1 MLANI
6 LLVEDEKSIVT
17 LIKYNLEK
25 EGFKVFCSETG
36 EDALKIIKEKIP
48 DLVILDWMLPDTSGI
63 DVCRQIKIDKKLKN
77 IPVLILTA
85 KGEPDDKIKG
95 LEVGADDYVTK
106 PFNNKE
112 LLLRVKSLIKR
123 SKPSLLEDL
132 GIFKDLKID
141 RISLIKRSKPS
152 LLEDL
157 GIFKDLKIDRIAKKV
172 FRENKEIKLGPI
184 EYKLLDFLIKSP
196 QRVYSR
202 EQLLSNV
209 WGESI
214 NVESRT
220 VDVHIR
226 RLRKAINIDKKNDLI
241 RTVRSSGYSLDS

>member
-1 MLANI
+1 MLANVV
-6 LLVEDEKSIVT
+6 LVEDEKSIAT

-25 EGFKVFCSETG
+25 EGFKVYCSETG

-63 DVCRQIKIDKKLKN
+63 DICRQIKVDKKLKN

-112 LLLRVKSLIKR
+112 LLLRIKSLIKR
-123 SKPSLLEDL
+123 SKPLLLEE
-132 GIFKDLKID
+132 IATFKDLKID
-141 RISLIKRSKPS
+141 RIT
-152 LLEDL
+152 
-157 GIFKDLKIDRIAKKV
+157 KKV
-172 FRENKEIKLGPI
+172 FRDNKEIKLGPI
-184 EYKLLDFLIKSP
+184 EFKLLDFFIKSP

-202 EQLLSNV
+202 EQLLNNV
-209 WGESI
+209 WGENI

-226 RLRKAINIDKKNDLI
+226 RLRKAINLDNKVDLI
-241 RTVRSSGYSLDS
+241 RTVRSSGYSLDV

>member
-1 MLANI
+1 MSANI
-6 LLVEDEKSIVT
+6 VTVEDELPLIT
-17 LIKYNLEK
+17 LLKYNLEK
-25 EGFKVFCSETG
+25 EGYKVKNAETG
-36 EDALKIIKEKIP
+36 QEALQLIKSTLP
-48 DLVILDWMLPDTSGI
+48 DLVVLDWMLPDFSGI
-63 DVCRQIKIDKKLKN
+63 EVCKQIKRDKKLKT
-77 IPVLILTA
+77 IPVLMLTA
-85 KGEPDDKIKG
+85 KSEAEDKIIG
-95 LEVGADDYVTK
+95 FENGVDDYLTK

-112 LLLRVKSLIKR
+112 LILRIKSLLKR

-132 GIFKDLKID
+132 AIFKDLKID
-141 RISLIKRSKPS
+141 RITR
-152 LLEDL
+152 
-157 GIFKDLKIDRIAKKV
+157 KV
-172 FRENKEIKLGPI
+172 FRDNREIKLGPT

-202 EQLLSNV
+202 EQLLNNV

-214 NVESRT
+214 NVETRT

>member
-1 MLANI
+1 MLANV

-25 EGFKVFCSETG
+25 EGFKVFCAETG

-48 DLVILDWMLPDTSGI
+48 DLVILDWMLPDLPGVE
-63 DVCRQIKIDKKLKN
+63 VCRQIKKDKKLKN
-77 IPVLILTA
+77 IPILILTA

-112 LLLRVKSLIKR
+112 LLLRIKSLIKR

-141 RISLIKRSKPS
+141 RITR
-152 LLEDL
+152 
-157 GIFKDLKIDRIAKKV
+157 KV

-184 EYKLLDFLIKSP
+184 EYKLLDFFIKSP

-226 RLRKAINIDKKNDLI
+226 RLRKAINIDKKDDLI

>member
-1 MLANI
+1 VQIA
-6 LLVEDEKSIVT
+6 VEDEKSIIT

-25 EGFKVFCSETG
+25 EGFKVFCAETG
-36 EDALKIIKEKIP
+36 EDALKIIKEKTL
-48 DLVILDWMLPDTSGI
+48 DVVILDWMLPDVSGI
-63 DVCRQIKIDKKLKN
+63 EVCRQIKKDKKLKN
-77 IPVLILTA
+77 VPVLILTA

-112 LLLRVKSLIKR
+112 LLLRIKSLIKR
-123 SKPSLLEDL
+123 SKPSLLEETAT
-132 GIFKDLKID
+132 FKNLKIN
-141 RISLIKRSKPS
+141 RIT
-152 LLEDL
+152 
-157 GIFKDLKIDRIAKKV
+157 KKV
-172 FRENKEIKLGPI
+172 FRDNIEIKLGPI
-184 EYKLLDFLIKSP
+184 EYKLIDFFIKSP

-202 EQLLSNV
+202 EQLLNNV
-209 WGESI
+209 WGDNI

-226 RLRKAINIDKKNDLI
+226 RLRKAINFGNKIDLI

>member
-36 EDALKIIKEKIP
+36 EDALKIIKEKTP

-63 DVCRQIKIDKKLKN
+63 DVCRQIKLDKKLKN

-141 RISLIKRSKPS
+141 RITR
-152 LLEDL
+152 
-157 GIFKDLKIDRIAKKV
+157 KV

-202 EQLLSNV
+202 EQLLNNV
-209 WGESI
+209 WGENI
-214 NVESRT
+214 NVETRT

>member
-1 MLANI
+1 MLANV

-25 EGFKVFCSETG
+25 EGFKVFCAETG
-36 EDALKIIKEKIP
+36 EDALKIIKEKTL
-48 DLVILDWMLPDTSGI
+48 DVVILDWMLPDVSGI
-63 DVCRQIKIDKKLKN
+63 EVCRQIKKDKKLKN
-77 IPVLILTA
+77 VPVLILTA

-112 LLLRVKSLIKR
+112 LLLRIKSLIKR
-123 SKPSLLEDL
+123 SKPSLLEETAT
-132 GIFKDLKID
+132 FKNLKIN
-141 RISLIKRSKPS
+141 RIT
-152 LLEDL
+152 
-157 GIFKDLKIDRIAKKV
+157 KKV
-172 FRENKEIKLGPI
+172 FRDNIEIKLGPI
-184 EYKLLDFLIKSP
+184 EYKLIDFFIKSP

-202 EQLLSNV
+202 EQLLNNV
-209 WGESI
+209 WGDNI
-214 NVESRT
+214 TVESRT

-226 RLRKAINIDKKNDLI
+226 RLRKAINFGNKIDLI

>member
-1 MLANI
+1 MLANV

-25 EGFKVFCSETG
+25 EGFKVFCAETG
-36 EDALKIIKEKIP
+36 EDALKIIKEKTL
-48 DLVILDWMLPDTSGI
+48 DVVILDWMLPDVSGI
-63 DVCRQIKIDKKLKN
+63 EVCRQIKKDKKLKN

-106 PFNNKE
+106 PFNSKE
-112 LLLRVKSLIKR
+112 LLLRIKSLIKR
-123 SKPSLLEDL
+123 SKPSLLEETAT
-132 GIFKDLKID
+132 FKNLKIN
-141 RISLIKRSKPS
+141 RIT
-152 LLEDL
+152 
-157 GIFKDLKIDRIAKKV
+157 KKV
-172 FRENKEIKLGPI
+172 FRDNIEIKLGPI
-184 EYKLLDFLIKSP
+184 EYKLIDFFIKSP

-202 EQLLSNV
+202 EQLLNNV
-209 WGESI
+209 WGDNI

-226 RLRKAINIDKKNDLI
+226 RLRKAINFENKIDLI
-241 RTVRSSGYSLDS
+241 RTVLSSGYSLDS

>member
-1 MLANI
+1 MLANV
-6 LLVEDEKSIVT
+6 LLVEDEKSITT

-25 EGFKVFCSETG
+25 EGFKVYCSETG
-36 EDALKIIKEKIP
+36 EDALKVIKEKIP
-48 DLVILDWMLPDTSGI
+48 DIVILDWMLPDTSGI
-63 DVCRQIKIDKKLKN
+63 DVCRHIKIDKKLKN

-112 LLLRVKSLIKR
+112 LLLRIKSLIKR
-123 SKPSLLEDL
+123 SKPLLLEE
-132 GIFKDLKID
+132 IATFKDLKID
-141 RISLIKRSKPS
+141 RIT
-152 LLEDL
+152 
-157 GIFKDLKIDRIAKKV
+157 KKV
-172 FRENKEIKLGPI
+172 FRDNKEIKLGPI
-184 EYKLLDFLIKSP
+184 EFKLLDFFIKSP

-202 EQLLSNV
+202 EQLLNNV
-209 WGESI
+209 WGENI

-226 RLRKAINIDKKNDLI
+226 RLRKAINLDNKIDLI
-241 RTVRSSGYSLDS
+241 RTVRSSGYSLDA

>member
-36 EDALKIIKEKIP
+36 EDALKIIKEKTP

-141 RISLIKRSKPS
+141 RIT
-152 LLEDL
+152 
-157 GIFKDLKIDRIAKKV
+157 KKV

-184 EYKLLDFLIKSP
+184 EYKLLDFFIKSP

-226 RLRKAINIDKKNDLI
+226 RLRKAINIDKKDDLI

>member
-36 EDALKIIKEKIP
+36 EDALKIIKEKTP

-63 DVCRQIKIDKKLKN
+63 DVCRQIKIDKKFKN

-112 LLLRVKSLIKR
+112 LLLRIKSLIKR

-132 GIFKDLKID
+132 AIFKDLKID
-141 RISLIKRSKPS
+141 RMTR
-152 LLEDL
+152 
-157 GIFKDLKIDRIAKKV
+157 KV
-172 FRENKEIKLGPI
+172 FREDKEIKLGPT

-202 EQLLSNV
+202 EQLLNNV
-209 WGESI
+209 WGENI
-214 NVESRT
+214 NVETRT

-226 RLRKAINIDKKNDLI
+226 RLRKAINIDKKSDLI

>member
-6 LLVEDEKSIVT
+6 LLVEDEKAIVT

-36 EDALKIIKEKIP
+36 EDALKIIKEKTP

-63 DVCRQIKIDKKLKN
+63 DVCRQIKIDKKFKN

-112 LLLRVKSLIKR
+112 LLLRIKSLIKR

-141 RISLIKRSKPS
+141 RITR
-152 LLEDL
+152 
-157 GIFKDLKIDRIAKKV
+157 KV

-202 EQLLSNV
+202 EQLLNNV
-209 WGESI
+209 WGENI
-214 NVESRT
+214 NVETRT

>member
-123 SKPSLLEDL
+123 SKPSLLDETAT
-132 GIFKDLKID
+132 FKDLKID
-141 RISLIKRSKPS
+141 RIK
-152 LLEDL
+152 
-157 GIFKDLKIDRIAKKV
+157 KKV
-172 FRENKEIKLGPI
+172 FRDNKEVKLGPI
-184 EYKLLDFLIKSP
+184 EYKLLDFFIKSP

-202 EQLLSNV
+202 EQLLNNV
-209 WGESI
+209 WGENI

-226 RLRKAINIDKKNDLI
+226 RLRKAINLDNKIDLI
-241 RTVRSSGYSLDS
+241 RTVRSSGYSLDV

>member
-1 MLANI
+1 MLANVV
-6 LLVEDEKSIVT
+6 LVEDEKSIAT

-25 EGFKVFCSETG
+25 EGFKVYCSETG

-63 DVCRQIKIDKKLKN
+63 DICRQIKVDKKLKN

-112 LLLRVKSLIKR
+112 LLLRIKSLIKR
-123 SKPSLLEDL
+123 SKPLLLEE
-132 GIFKDLKID
+132 IATFKDLKID
-141 RISLIKRSKPS
+141 RIT
-152 LLEDL
+152 
-157 GIFKDLKIDRIAKKV
+157 KKV
-172 FRENKEIKLGPI
+172 FRDNKEIKLGPI
-184 EYKLLDFLIKSP
+184 EFKLLDFFIKSP

-202 EQLLSNV
+202 EQLLNNV
-209 WGESI
+209 WGENI

-226 RLRKAINIDKKNDLI
+226 RLRKAINLDNKIDLI
-241 RTVRSSGYSLDS
+241 RTVRSSGYSLDV

>member
-1 MLANI
+1 MLANV

-25 EGFKVFCSETG
+25 EGFKVFCAETG
-36 EDALKIIKEKIP
+36 EEALKIIKEKTL
-48 DLVILDWMLPDTSGI
+48 DVVILDWMLPDVSGI
-63 DVCRQIKIDKKLKN
+63 EVCRQIKKDKKLKN
-77 IPVLILTA
+77 VPVLILTA

-112 LLLRVKSLIKR
+112 LLLRIKSLIKR
-123 SKPSLLEDL
+123 SKPSLLEETAT
-132 GIFKDLKID
+132 FKNLKIN
-141 RISLIKRSKPS
+141 RIT
-152 LLEDL
+152 
-157 GIFKDLKIDRIAKKV
+157 KKV
-172 FRENKEIKLGPI
+172 FRDNIEIKLGPI
-184 EYKLLDFLIKSP
+184 EYKLIDFFIKSP

-202 EQLLSNV
+202 EQLLNNV
-209 WGESI
+209 WGDNI

-226 RLRKAINIDKKNDLI
+226 RLRKAINFENKIDLI

>member
-1 MLANI
+1 MLANV
-6 LLVEDEKSIVT
+6 LLVEDEKSIIT

-25 EGFKVFCSETG
+25 EGFKVYCSETG

-48 DLVILDWMLPDTSGI
+48 DLIILDWMLPDTSGI

-123 SKPSLLEDL
+123 SKPSLLNEIA
-132 GIFKDLKID
+132 IFKDLKID
-141 RISLIKRSKPS
+141 RIT
-152 LLEDL
+152 
-157 GIFKDLKIDRIAKKV
+157 KKV
-172 FRENKEIKLGPI
+172 FRDNKEIKLGPI
-184 EYKLLDFLIKSP
+184 EYKLLDFFIKSP

-202 EQLLSNV
+202 EQLLNNV
-209 WGESI
+209 WGENI

-226 RLRKAINIDKKNDLI
+226 RLRKAINSNNKIDLI
-241 RTVRSSGYSLDS
+241 RTVRSSGYSLDVQ

>member
-1 MLANI
+1 MSANI
-6 LLVEDEKSIVT
+6 VTVEDEIPLIT
-17 LIKYNLEK
+17 LLKYNLEK
-25 EGFKVFCSETG
+25 EGYKVKNAETG
-36 EDALKIIKEKIP
+36 QEALQLIKSTLP
-48 DLVILDWMLPDTSGI
+48 DIVVLDWMLPDFSGI
-63 DVCRQIKIDKKLKN
+63 EVCKQIKRDKKLKT
-77 IPVLILTA
+77 IPVLMLTA
-85 KGEPDDKIKG
+85 KSEAEDKILG
-95 LEVGADDYVTK
+95 FENGVDDYLTK

-112 LLLRVKSLIKR
+112 LILRIKSLLKR

-132 GIFKDLKID
+132 AIFKDLKIN
-141 RISLIKRSKPS
+141 RITR
-152 LLEDL
+152 
-157 GIFKDLKIDRIAKKV
+157 KV
-172 FRENKEIKLGPI
+172 FRDDKEIKLGPT

-202 EQLLSNV
+202 EQLLNNV

-214 NVESRT
+214 NVETRT

>member
-1 MLANI
+1 MLANV
-6 LLVEDEKSIVT
+6 LLVEDEKSIIT

-25 EGFKVFCSETG
+25 EGFKVFCAETG
-36 EDALKIIKEKIP
+36 EEALKIIKEKTL
-48 DLVILDWMLPDTSGI
+48 DVVILDWMLPDVSGI
-63 DVCRQIKIDKKLKN
+63 EVCRQIKKDKKLKN
-77 IPVLILTA
+77 VPVLILTA

-112 LLLRVKSLIKR
+112 LLLRIKSLIKR
-123 SKPSLLEDL
+123 SKPSLLEETAT
-132 GIFKDLKID
+132 FKNLKIN
-141 RISLIKRSKPS
+141 RITK
-152 LLEDL
+152 
-157 GIFKDLKIDRIAKKV
+157 KD
-172 FRENKEIKLGPI
+172 FRDNIEIKLGPI
-184 EYKLLDFLIKSP
+184 EYKLIDFFIKSP

-202 EQLLSNV
+202 EQLLNNV
-209 WGESI
+209 WGDNI

-226 RLRKAINIDKKNDLI
+226 RLRKAIKFENKIDLI

>member
-36 EDALKIIKEKIP
+36 EDALKIIKEKTP

-132 GIFKDLKID
+132 GIFKDVKID
-141 RISLIKRSKPS
+141 RIT
-152 LLEDL
+152 
-157 GIFKDLKIDRIAKKV
+157 KKV
-172 FRENKEIKLGPI
+172 FRDNKEIKLGPI
-184 EYKLLDFLIKSP
+184 EYKLLDFFIKSP

-202 EQLLSNV
+202 EQLLNNV
-209 WGESI
+209 WGENI

-226 RLRKAINIDKKNDLI
+226 RLRKAINLDNRIDLI
-241 RTVRSSGYSLDS
+241 RTVRSSGYSLDV

>member
-1 MLANI
+1 MLANV
-6 LLVEDEKSIVT
+6 LLVEDEKSIIT

-25 EGFKVFCSETG
+25 EGFKVFCAETG
-36 EDALKIIKEKIP
+36 EEALKIIKEKTL
-48 DLVILDWMLPDTSGI
+48 DVVILDWMLPDVSGI
-63 DVCRQIKIDKKLKN
+63 EVCRQIKKDKKLKN
-77 IPVLILTA
+77 VPVLILTA

-112 LLLRVKSLIKR
+112 LLLRIKSLIKR
-123 SKPSLLEDL
+123 SKPSLLEETAT
-132 GIFKDLKID
+132 FKNLKIN
-141 RISLIKRSKPS
+141 RIT
-152 LLEDL
+152 
-157 GIFKDLKIDRIAKKV
+157 KKV
-172 FRENKEIKLGPI
+172 FRDNIEIKLGPI
-184 EYKLLDFLIKSP
+184 EYKLIDFFIKSP

-202 EQLLSNV
+202 EQLLNNV
-209 WGESI
+209 WGDNI

-226 RLRKAINIDKKNDLI
+226 RLRKAINFENKIDLI

>member
-1 MLANI
+1 MLANV
-6 LLVEDEKSIVT
+6 LLVEDEKSIIT

-25 EGFKVFCSETG
+25 EGFKVFCAETG
-36 EDALKIIKEKIP
+36 EDALKIIKEKTL
-48 DLVILDWMLPDTSGI
+48 DVVILDWMLPDTSGI

-141 RISLIKRSKPS
+141 RIT
-152 LLEDL
+152 
-157 GIFKDLKIDRIAKKV
+157 KKV

-184 EYKLLDFLIKSP
+184 EYKLLDFFIKSP

-226 RLRKAINIDKKNDLI
+226 RLRKAINIDKKDDLI

>member
-6 LLVEDEKSIVT
+6 LLVEDEKSILT

-141 RISLIKRSKPS
+141 RIT
-152 LLEDL
+152 
-157 GIFKDLKIDRIAKKV
+157 KKV

>member
-77 IPVLILTA
+77 IQVLILTA

-141 RISLIKRSKPS
+141 RIT
-152 LLEDL
+152 
-157 GIFKDLKIDRIAKKV
+157 KKV

>member
-63 DVCRQIKIDKKLKN
+63 DVCRQIKVDKKLKN

-112 LLLRVKSLIKR
+112 LLLRIKSLIKR

-141 RISLIKRSKPS
+141 RITR
-152 LLEDL
+152 
-157 GIFKDLKIDRIAKKV
+157 KV

-202 EQLLSNV
+202 EQLLNNV
-209 WGESI
+209 WGENI
-214 NVESRT
+214 NVETRT

-226 RLRKAINIDKKNDLI
+226 RLRKAINVDKKNDLI

>member
-1 MLANI
+1 MSANI
-6 LLVEDEKSIVT
+6 VTVEDEKPLIT
-17 LIKYNLEK
+17 LLKYNLEK
-25 EGFKVFCSETG
+25 EGYKVKNAETG
-36 EDALKIIKEKIP
+36 QEALQLIKSTLP
-48 DLVILDWMLPDTSGI
+48 DLVVLDWMLPDFSGI
-63 DVCRQIKIDKKLKN
+63 EVCKQIKRDKKLKT
-77 IPVLILTA
+77 IPVLMLTA
-85 KGEPDDKIKG
+85 KSEAEDKIIG
-95 LEVGADDYVTK
+95 FENGVDDYLTK

-112 LLLRVKSLIKR
+112 LILRIKSLLKR

-141 RISLIKRSKPS
+141 RITR
-152 LLEDL
+152 
-157 GIFKDLKIDRIAKKV
+157 KV
-172 FRENKEIKLGPI
+172 FRENKEIKLGPT

-202 EQLLSNV
+202 EQLLNNV

-214 NVESRT
+214 NVETRT

>member
-6 LLVEDEKSIVT
+6 LLVEDEKAIVT

-36 EDALKIIKEKIP
+36 EDALKIIKEKTP

-63 DVCRQIKIDKKLKN
+63 DVCRQIKIDKKFKN

-141 RISLIKRSKPS
+141 RIT
-152 LLEDL
+152 
-157 GIFKDLKIDRIAKKV
+157 KKV

-202 EQLLSNV
+202 EQLLNNV
-209 WGESI
+209 WGENI
-214 NVESRT
+214 NVETRT

>member
-1 MLANI
+1 MLANV
-6 LLVEDEKSIVT
+6 LLVEDEKSIIT

-25 EGFKVFCSETG
+25 EGFKVFCAETG
-36 EDALKIIKEKIP
+36 EDALKIIKEKTL
-48 DLVILDWMLPDTSGI
+48 DVVILDWMLPDVSGI
-63 DVCRQIKIDKKLKN
+63 EVCRQIKKDKKLKN
-77 IPVLILTA
+77 VPVLILTA

-112 LLLRVKSLIKR
+112 LLLRIKSLIKR
-123 SKPSLLEDL
+123 SKPSLLEETAT
-132 GIFKDLKID
+132 FKNLKIN
-141 RISLIKRSKPS
+141 RIT
-152 LLEDL
+152 
-157 GIFKDLKIDRIAKKV
+157 KKV
-172 FRENKEIKLGPI
+172 YRDNIEIKLGPI
-184 EYKLLDFLIKSP
+184 EYKLIDFFIKSP

-202 EQLLSNV
+202 EQLLNNV
-209 WGESI
+209 WGDNI

-226 RLRKAINIDKKNDLI
+226 RLRKAINFGNKIDLI